1 MGPVAPADSATL
13 RVERGGAGAAA
24 RAVARFDGP
33 LTLAT
38 TGAMWSRAEEV
49 AREVEA
55 IDLSGVTGCDTAGA
69 ALVVHVRRRAA
80 AARASGAA
88 IAVTGA
94 SEQVAS
100 TLAIVEGAETAPISP
115 VAPEHEGAPFFE
127 RVGERMLRTI
137 ASARSTFEYIGDV
150 TAAFAAAVTHPRSVR
165 WRDVFLY
172 MSRAG
177 ADALPIVALI
187 NGLMG
192 VILAFQGVN
201 LLGKLGFDSYT
212 PDAVAVSVV
221 LELGPLMTAIIVA
234 GRSGSAFAAEIG
246 TMTVNEEVDALRTMG
261 LDRTRFLVVP
271 KIIALL
277 AMMPLLVVFADA
289 CGLIGGLLI
298 GTTALDMTIAQ
309 YLRQSLEHID
319 LWGATQGLI
328 KGEAYAVCIAAVGCL
343 RGLQTRQG
351 AQGVGLAA
359 TSAVVSSI
367 FLVIVCDAVL
377 TVIFHYV

>member
-1 MGPVAPADSATL
+1 VSAGAPAAAT
-13 RVERGGAGAAA
+13 AA
-24 RAVARFDGP
+24 D
-33 LTLAT
+33 
-38 TGAMWSRAEEV
+38 
-49 AREVEA
+49 
-55 IDLSGVTGCDTAGA
+55 
-69 ALVVHVRRRAA
+69 
-80 AARASGAA
+80 ASS
-88 IAVTGA
+88 IPVTGA
-94 SEQVAS
+94 NAQVAS
-100 TLAIVEGAETAPISP
+100 TLAIVEGAETTPISA
-115 VAPEHEGAPFFE
+115 VAPEHEEAPFFE
-127 RVGERMLRTI
+127 RVGERMVRTF
-137 ASARSTFEYIGDV
+137 ASVRNTFEYIGDV
-150 TAAFAAAVTHPRSVR
+150 TAAFAAAALHPRSVR

-289 CGLIGGLLI
+289 CGLMGGLLI

-319 LWGATQGLI
+319 LWGASQGLI
-328 KGEAYAVCIAAVGCL
+328 KGEAYAVCIASVGCL

-367 FLVIVCDAVL
+367 FLVIVCDAIL